1 MSLID
6 QKAIAVEYSRLADI
20 RREDQF
26 ESFIPAQD
34 DYYDGEPTAHLH
46 VDMVSPLLTCMLTN
60 VLMFYNRL
68 VVRNDMADK

>member
-6 QKAIAVEYSRLADI
+6 QKVIAVEYSGMADI

-34 DYYDGEPTAHLH
+34 DYYDGEPPAHLH
-46 VDMVSPLLTCMLTN
+46 VDICSN
-60 VLMFYNRL
+60 VL
-68 VVRNDMADK
+68 